1 MFEWVFI
8 NNFHICSDDH
18 IDKIRRFISFID
30 IAYQEKQRLKLFCD
44 ADLVN
49 NLYSG
54 DQLENL
60 WVRTESR
67 LHQIATTKYL
77 QNLEKKQTK

>member
-1 MFEWVFI
+1 
-8 NNFHICSDDH
+8 
-18 IDKIRRFISFID
+18 
-30 IAYQEKQRLKLFCD
+30 LFYD
-44 ADLVN
+44 PNLIN

-67 LHQIATTKYL
+67 LHQMTATKYL
-77 QNLEKKQTK
+77 KNLEQI